1 MSSNMSDEKYRVL
14 VLCTGNSARS
24 QLAEGLINA
33 RSGDQWIAQSAGTR
47 PIGWV
52 HPEAI
57 AALREIGID
66 ISHHRSKSIGEF
78 SGQEFDVVIT
88 VCDDAAQN
96 CPVWL
101 GRGRRVHIGFPDPA
115 AAPPDQKAAEF
126 RAVRDAMQTQVL
138 GFLNQWQSQSNGRIR

>member
-1 MSSNMSDEKYRVL
+1 MQILDERKLRVL

-24 QLAEGLINA
+24 QMAEGLINA
-33 RSGDQWIAQSAGTR
+33 RLGDRWLAQSAGTQ
-47 PIGWV
+47 PTGQV

-66 ISHHRSKSIGEF
+66 ISKQRSKSIGELV
-78 SGQEFDVVIT
+78 GQDFEVVIT

-101 GRGRRVHIGFPDPA
+101 GRGRRVHLGFPDPA
-115 AAPPDQKAAEF
+115 AVPPDRQAAEF
-126 RAVRDAMQTQVL
+126 RAVRDAIQIQVL
-138 GFLNQWQSQSNGRIR
+138 DFLKHWQSQSKESST